1 MRAFDASFVESA
13 YEEEEKVGAY
23 VKDHAFLSP
32 HLIRVIEEYRAV
44 EQEYEKA
51 VGRRLGVEK
60 GVHAL
65 LPRCCGYLTDTY
77 GELQP
82 SVYLPSAKRAV
93 EVVERECG
101 KESAEAASTYITLGG
116 VCFKMG

>member
-1 MRAFDASFVESA
+1 M
-13 YEEEEKVGAY
+13 
-23 VKDHAFLSP
+23 
-32 HLIRVIEEYRAV
+32 RVIEEYRAV
-44 EQEYEKA
+44 GQEYEKA
-51 VGRRLGVEK
+51 VGRRLDVEK

-65 LPRCCGYLTDTY
+65 LPRRCGYLLGTF

-82 SVYLPSAKRAV
+82 SVYLLYAKRAV

-101 KESAEAASTYITLGG
+101 KESVNAGSTYNTLGG

>member
-1 MRAFDASFVESA
+1 M
-13 YEEEEKVGAY
+13 
-23 VKDHAFLSP
+23 
-32 HLIRVIEEYRAV
+32 IEEYRAV
-44 EQEYEKA
+44 GQEYEKA

-65 LPRCCGYLTDTY
+65 LPRRCGYLTGTY

-82 SVYLPSAKRAV
+82 SVYLPSAKLAV
-93 EVVERECG
+93 EVVECECG
-101 KESAEAASTYITLGG
+101 KEIVNAGCTYITLGG